1 MSLNGSESV
10 LGQGTPSDWSDLRME
25 VTAGETRQEAATT
38 ILIQEMSCLWRGEAC
53 TGENP

>member
-10 LGQGTPSDWSDLRME
+10 LGQETPSDGSDLRME

-38 ILIQEMSCLWRGEAC
+38 IPMQGLSCLWRGEAC
-53 TGENP
+53 PGENP